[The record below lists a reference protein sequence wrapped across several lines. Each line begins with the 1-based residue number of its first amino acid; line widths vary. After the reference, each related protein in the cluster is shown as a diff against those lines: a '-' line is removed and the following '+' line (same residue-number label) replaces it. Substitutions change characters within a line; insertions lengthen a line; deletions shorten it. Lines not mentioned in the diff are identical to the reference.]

1 MKEKVSVVEIIVVI
15 IIVAVLAL
23 VICGAIINESN
34 KISSGRI
41 VSKDYYPNR
50 DPARYILT
58 ISGVKDG
65 KEVEYSFD
73 VTPFEYNSYAVGD
86 WYPKE

>member
-1 MKEKVSVVEIIVVI
+1 MKEKESVVEIIVVI
-15 IIVAVLAL
+15 IITAILVLIIAGAV
-23 VICGAIINESN
+23 INASN
-34 KISSGRI
+34 RIDNGRI
-41 VSKDYYPNR
+41 IRKDYYPSS
-50 DPARYILT
+50 DPARYVLT

>member
-1 MKEKVSVVEIIVVI
+1 MKNVSVVEIIVVI
-15 IIVAVLAL
+15 IITAILVLIIAGAV
-23 VICGAIINESN
+23 INASN
-34 KISSGRI
+34 RIDNGRI
-41 VSKDYYPNR
+41 IRKDYYPSS
-50 DPARYILT
+50 DPARYVLT

-73 VTPFEYNSYAVGD
+73 VTPFEYSSYAVGD

>member
-23 VICGAIINESN
+23 VIVGAVINESN
-34 KISSGRI
+34 KISS
-41 VSKDYYPNR
+41 D
-50 DPARYILT
+50 
-58 ISGVKDG
+58 
-65 KEVEYSFD
+65 SFD

>member
-1 MKEKVSVVEIIVVI
+1 MKEKVSVVEISVAI
-15 IIVAVLAL
+15 ISVAVFVLLIA
-23 VICGAIINESN
+23 GAAINASN
-34 KISSGRI
+34 RIDNGRI
-41 VSKDYYPNR
+41 IRKDYYPSS
-50 DPARYILT
+50 DPARYVLT
-58 ISGVKDG
+58 ISGTKDG

>member
-15 IIVAVLAL
+15 IITAILVLIIAGAV
-23 VICGAIINESN
+23 INESN
-34 KISSGRI
+34 RIDNGRI
-41 VSKDYYPNR
+41 IRKDYYPSS
-50 DPARYILT
+50 DPARYVLT

>member
-1 MKEKVSVVEIIVVI
+1 MKNVSVVEIIVVI
-15 IIVAVLAL
+15 IITAILVLIIA
-23 VICGAIINESN
+23 GAAINASN
-34 KISSGRI
+34 RIDNGRI
-41 VSKDYYPNR
+41 IRKDYYPSS
-50 DPARYILT
+50 DPARYVLT